1 MKTSN
6 SRKIE
11 EVASHLG
18 LTKHCKGLNGMVAKP
33 FEDLFEGPTEPQLHI
48 EGQLNY
54 IAGAKKQIKVYESKI
69 CLECNRFSKF
79 RVFLKSRA
87 VKHPCGCCECA
98 RCVSE
103 RSNGFARPPQS
114 THVTHGVR
122 IS

>member
-11 EVASHLG
+11 EVASHRG
-18 LTKHCKGLNGMVAKP
+18 LTKHCKGLNGMVAEP

-69 CLECNRFSKF
+69 CFECNRFSKF
-79 RVFLKSRA
+79 PSFPQVQGSEAPLRVLRICTLCIGTK
-87 VKHPCGCCECA
+87 
-98 RCVSE
+98 E
-103 RSNGFARPPQS
+103 RL
-114 THVTHGVR
+114 
-122 IS
+122 